1 MMSASEQVR
10 YYAYWC
16 FERIEALPTVQKQ
29 GLVNQGLVNQ
39 GLVNQGLVNQD
50 LTSQG
55 LARSRNDFPQ
65 GL

>member
-16 FERIEALPTVQKQ
+16 FERIEALLTVQK
-29 GLVNQGLVNQ
+29 Q

-55 LARSRNDFPQ
+55 LARSRNDFPR

>member
-16 FERIEALPTVQKQ
+16 FERIEALLTVQK
-29 GLVNQGLVNQ
+29 QGLVNQ

>member
-16 FERIEALPTVQKQ
+16 FERIEALLTVQK
-29 GLVNQGLVNQ
+29 QGLVNQ

-55 LARSRNDFPQ
+55 LARSRNDFPR

>member
-39 GLVNQGLVNQD
+39 GLVNQD

>member
-1 MMSASEQVR
+1 MMSAPEQVR

-29 GLVNQGLVNQ
+29 GLVNQGL
-39 GLVNQGLVNQD
+39 
-50 LTSQG
+50 TSQG

>member
-1 MMSASEQVR
+1 MMSAPEQVR

-39 GLVNQGLVNQD
+39 GLINHD

>member
-1 MMSASEQVR
+1 MMSAPEQVR

-16 FERIEALPTVQKQ
+16 FERIEALLTVQK
-29 GLVNQGLVNQ
+29 Q

>member
-16 FERIEALPTVQKQ
+16 FERIEALLTVQKQ
-29 GLVNQGLVNQ
+29 GRATQGL
-39 GLVNQGLVNQD
+39 
-50 LTSQG
+50 TRQG
-55 LARSRNDFPQ
+55 LARSRNDFPR

>member
-10 YYAYWC
+10 YYIYGY

-29 GLVNQGLVNQ
+29 GLVNQD
-39 GLVNQGLVNQD
+39 LVNQGLVNQD